1 MHKIYAKI
9 KIMECIFCKIANK
22 EIGSDIVY
30 EDELFVAF
38 KDIKPVAPT
47 HVLIIP
53 RRHIE
58 GVQALKEEDE
68 SLVGKMILKAKDIAN
83 KLNLKEGY
91 RLVFNVGE
99 YGGQT
104 VFHIHLHI
112 IGGRPMM
119 WPPG

>member
-9 KIMECIFCKIANK
+9 KFMECIFCKIASK
-22 EIGSDIVY
+22 EIKSDIVY
-30 EDELFVAF
+30 EDEELMAF

-47 HVLIIP
+47 HVLLIP
-53 RRHIE
+53 KKHID
-58 GVQALKEEDE
+58 GVQALKDEDQM
-68 SLVGKMILKAKDIAN
+68 LVGKMIVKAKEIAD
-83 KLNLKEGY
+83 KLGLKEGY
-91 RLVFNVGE
+91 RLVFNIGE

-104 VFHIHLHI
+104 INHIHLHI

>member
-9 KIMECIFCKIANK
+9 KFMECIFCKIASK
-22 EIGSDIVY
+22 EIKSDIVY
-30 EDELFVAF
+30 EDEELMAF

-47 HVLIIP
+47 HVLLIP
-53 RRHIE
+53 KKHID
-58 GVQALKEEDE
+58 GVQALKDEDQM
-68 SLVGKMILKAKDIAN
+68 LVGKMIVKAKEIAD
-83 KLNLKEGY
+83 KLELKEGY
-91 RLVFNVGE
+91 RLVFNIGE

-104 VFHIHLHI
+104 INHIHLHI

>member
-1 MHKIYAKI
+1 
-9 KIMECIFCKIANK
+9 MECVFCKIAK
-22 EIGSDIVY
+22 HEIKSDIVY
-30 EDELFVAF
+30 EDEEILAF

-47 HVLIIP
+47 HVLVISKE
-53 RRHIE
+53 HIK
-58 GVQALKEEDE
+58 GVQAIEERHQA
-68 SLVGKMILKAKDIAN
+68 LMGKMILKAKDIAN
-83 KLNLKEGY
+83 ILNLKEGY

-104 VFHIHLHI
+104 IDHIHLHI